1 MRASRANRNLPAAL
15 SRAALALILL
25 LAGCATTRPPPTLL
39 PAQEQEALLQ
49 SLPGFSMDG
58 RAAVKVGDEG
68 PPAFSVDW
76 RQQGDETRLRLSGT
90 FGGGL
95 AVTWRPGL
103 LRLTGGRGEQ
113 YENAE
118 AEAVLMRELGFVP
131 PFEALRYWMLGLP
144 APGEPPAGEAA
155 PSAEG
160 RRGAIAQQGWHIS
173 YDRWMNVGAGA
184 GAVQLP
190 RRLTATRDDLRLRV
204 TVEEWKL

>member
-1 MRASRANRNLPAAL
+1 MSAAEMPALRASRAG
-15 SRAALALILL
+15 LALIVLL
-25 LAGCATTRPPPTLL
+25 LAGCATTRPPPALL
-39 PAQEQEALLQ
+39 PAEEQEALLR

-58 RAAVKVGDEG
+58 RGAVRVGDEG

-76 RQQGDETRLRLSGT
+76 RQQGEESRLRLSGT

-95 AVTWRPGL
+95 AVIWRPGL

-131 PFEALRYWMLGLP
+131 PFEALRYWVLGLP
-144 APGEPPAGEAA
+144 APGETAGEAA
-155 PSAEG
+155 PAAEG
-160 RRGAIAQQGWHIS
+160 RRGAITQQGWHIS
-173 YDRWMNVGAGA
+173 YDRWMNVAAGT
-184 GAVQLP
+184 GGVQLP